1 MGKYPTLKVN
11 QIGNI
16 SNAIKGAKMLFDEGK
31 NVIVSHRS
39 GETMESHLIDI
50 AVGSGAQFV
59 KIGSPARERVIKFNR
74 LLDIE
79 HLLHQNKI

>member
-1 MGKYPTLKVN
+1 
-11 QIGNI
+11 
-16 SNAIKGAKMLFDEGK
+16 MLFDQDK

-50 AVGSGAQFV
+50 AVGCGAKFV

-74 LLDIE
+74 LLEIE
-79 HLLHQNKI
+79 HSLL